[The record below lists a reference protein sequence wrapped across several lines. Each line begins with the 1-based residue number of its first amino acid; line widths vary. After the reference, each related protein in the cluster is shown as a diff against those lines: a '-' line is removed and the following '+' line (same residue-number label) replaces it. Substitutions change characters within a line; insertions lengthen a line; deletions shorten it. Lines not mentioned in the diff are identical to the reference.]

1 MRLGK
6 AKKNIHAMKNQFI
19 PNVTP
24 IEQTGRRIAIYL
36 QERIETE
43 LSKLLDQKHNVKL
56 DKCSDKRFISPI
68 VITVKNIKQ

>member
-1 MRLGK
+1 MRIGK
-6 AKKNIHAMKNQFI
+6 AKKHAMKNQFI

-24 IEQTGRRIAIYL
+24 IDQTGRRIPIYL

-43 LSKLLDQKHNVKL
+43 LSKLLDHKNNVKL

-68 VITVKNIKQ
+68 VITIKKIKR